1 MSLIWSMIGVIT
13 CIFSMT
19 SLALDVSVA
28 GPNGIYL
35 WSLLSSVSHGG
46 ALALF
51 YSQFQSSF
59 KISMLL
65 EEHQDVGFTTFNQA
79 SLSYAFYMSLCALFA
94 LYIPPLT
101 LVLFTEKLTISSRK
115 QQSNFDPTLMLY

>member
-1 MSLIWSMIGVIT
+1 MKINNILTSNQ
-13 CIFSMT
+13 FS
-19 SLALDVSVA
+19 A
-28 GPNGIYL
+28 
-35 WSLLSSVSHGG
+35 VSHGG

-65 EEHQDVGFTTFNQA
+65 EEHNDIGFTTFNQA
-79 SLSYAFYMSLCALFA
+79 SLSYAFYMSLCALFS

-101 LVLFTEKLTISSRK
+101 LVVFTEKIALRSRSK
-115 QQSNFDPTLMLY
+115 TPTNFDPTLMLY